1 VEQGKQKLAKMSDM
15 ADEASEDVADG
26 MDPAMMEEGGGGGI
40 LLPGNMASAKLASQS
55 LMAVQVSISKSKF
68 RIIVSKS

>member
-26 MDPAMMEEGGGGGI
+26 MDPAMMEEGGGGGL